1 MKNRKAFTLVELL
14 VVIAI
19 IAILAVAG
27 VVGYTVFIDK
37 AHKSNATRDLSDI
50 RTLINAEDTTNEY
63 FAIST
68 DPTNAGITFDGL
80 YFVDN
85 AIAKTGEAAQKVGA
99 SGVNTKEIYALAF
112 KYVIANASDSEL
124 AALAGQL
131 AYDDDDLIITY
142 AGSEGANATWHLET
156 NLID

>member
-80 YFVDN
+80 YYVDN
-85 AIAKTGEAAQKVGA
+85 AITKTGEAAQKVGA

-112 KYVIANASDSEL
+112 KYVIANASDTEL
-124 AALAGQL
+124 AALVSKL
-131 AYDDDDLIITY
+131 SYDATNKTIVYESGD
-142 AGSEGANATWHLET
+142 ASATWHLKDNT
-156 NLID
+156 ID